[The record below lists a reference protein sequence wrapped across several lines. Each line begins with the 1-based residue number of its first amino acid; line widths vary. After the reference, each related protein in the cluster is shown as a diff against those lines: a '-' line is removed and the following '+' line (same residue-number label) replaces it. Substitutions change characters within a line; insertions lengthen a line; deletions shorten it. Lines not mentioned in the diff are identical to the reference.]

1 MTTKERIFYYDFLRA
16 FAIIAVIICHIM
28 IFFGPATTLAEKI
41 FQLTIHDIGRMGV
54 PIFLMISGALL
65 LTKDYDLKT
74 FLKKR
79 FARIIY
85 PFIFWMILILL
96 TIHLYGGNSKYL
108 WNIFIGNQSVT
119 WYFWTLIGIYLF
131 IPIIRSFIKDHGD
144 EGLKYFLVIWFI
156 TIILNTFHSYPV
168 WPYFDLNL
176 FAGYVGY
183 PILGYYL
190 NTREFSLSNKKVS
203 IIALAVTVISM
214 IAYVI
219 FTYHTNLSA
228 LTITY
233 LNVPM
238 IFLASGMFMF
248 AKHFDGLNS
257 INSKIKDGITSISVC
272 SYGMYFS
279 HVIVLKWITTYN
291 QHSDLMVPVFL
302 ILTVFLSW
310 LPVYVMSKIPYLKK
324 VSGV

>member
-1 MTTKERIFYYDFLRA
+1 
-16 FAIIAVIICHIM
+16 
-28 IFFGPATTLAEKI
+28 
-41 FQLTIHDIGRMGV
+41 
-54 PIFLMISGALL
+54 
-65 LTKDYDLKT
+65 
-74 FLKKR
+74 
-79 FARIIY
+79 
-85 PFIFWMILILL
+85 
-96 TIHLYGGNSKYL
+96 
-108 WNIFIGNQSVT
+108 
-119 WYFWTLIGIYLF
+119 
-131 IPIIRSFIKDHGD
+131 
-144 EGLKYFLVIWFI
+144 
-156 TIILNTFHSYPV
+156 
-168 WPYFDLNL
+168 
-176 FAGYVGY
+176 
-183 PILGYYL
+183 
-190 NTREFSLSNKKVS
+190 
-203 IIALAVTVISM
+203 M

-238 IFLASGMFMF
+238 VFLASGMFMF
-248 AKHFDGLNS
+248 AKHFDSLNS